1 MPKLQVIDGKKP
13 KKHHALVYGLR
24 LYADADVQRVEGGT
38 VVQADGRES
47 RVTLHLLEG
56 SREQIRARLLDSIDA
71 FFDIYGEDEQ
81 EKPPAPR
88 LVPVSGARDDEP
100 GC

>member
-24 LYADADVQRVEGGT
+24 LYADADVQRIEGGT

-56 SREQIRARLLDSIDA
+56 SREQIRERLLDSIDA

>member
-1 MPKLQVIDGKKP
+1 MPTLQVIDGKKP
-13 KKHHALVYGLR
+13 KKNYALVYGLR
-24 LYADADVQRVEGGT
+24 LYADADVQRIEGGT

-71 FFDIYGEDEQ
+71 FFDIYGEEEQ
-81 EKPPAPR
+81 EKPPSPR

>member
-13 KKHHALVYGLR
+13 KKNHALVYGLR

-38 VVQADGRES
+38 VVQAGGRES

-71 FFDIYGEDEQ
+71 FFDIYGEEEQ

>member
-1 MPKLQVIDGKKP
+1 MPTLQVIDGNKP
-13 KKHHALVYGLR
+13 KGYTLVYGLR

-56 SREQIRARLLDSIDA
+56 SREQIRARLLESIDA
-71 FFDIYGEDEQ
+71 FFDIFGEE
-81 EKPPAPR
+81 ERTTPPSPR
-88 LVPVSGARDDEP
+88 LVSVSTTRDDEP